1 MDRRSALGAP
11 QVGLLPSGPLD
22 AITDVAGVALGQV
35 TLSEG
40 AVQTGATVLLPAP
53 GDLFL
58 HKLPA
63 GLAVINGFG
72 KSAGLMQVQELGQLE
87 SPIALVSTL
96 AVGTASTALIRDAL
110 AQQPELARSLPTLNP
125 LVFECNDGW
134 LNDARALALQ
144 EAHVLQ
150 ALQAARTAGPGAAV
164 AQGAVGAGRGMSC
177 HGLKGGIG
185 TASRRLHWQGQ
196 PFTLGALVLAN
207 QGRPEALTV
216 AGQRIGPALQ
226 RRLAAFDAAQAAE
239 ASGPERGS
247 IIIVLATDAPLDARQ
262 LQRVARRSAA
272 GLARTGSDY
281 GHGSGDVAL
290 AFSTAYR
297 LPQRAED
304 AMPCVTLLHESAL
317 DVLFQAAAEATE
329 QAILHALWAAE
340 PVQGRDGQQ
349 RQALTALAPELRTQ
363 PPAAWATLL

>member
-1 MDRRSALGAP
+1 MARSALGAP
-11 QVGLLPSGPLD
+11 QVGRLPSGPLD
-22 AITDVAGVALGQV
+22 AITDVAGVALGHV

-72 KSAGLMQVQELGQLE
+72 KSAGLMQVQELGQIE
-87 SPIALVSTL
+87 SPIALVSTF
-96 AVGTASTALIRDAL
+96 AVGTASTALIRDAM

-144 EAHVLQ
+144 EAHVWQ
-150 ALQAARTAGPGAAV
+150 ALQAARDAGAGRHFE
-164 AQGAVGAGRGMSC
+164 QGAVGAGRGMSC
-177 HGLKGGIG
+177 HGLKGGVG
-185 TASRRLHWQGQ
+185 SASRRLVWQGQ
-196 PFTLGALVLAN
+196 TFTLGALVLAN

-216 AGQRIGPALQ
+216 AGQCIGPGLQ
-226 RRLAAFDAAQAAE
+226 ARIARTEAA
-239 ASGPERGS
+239 GPERGS

-297 LPQRAED
+297 LPQRADE

-317 DVLFQAAAEATE
+317 DGFFQAAAEATE
-329 QAILHALWAAE
+329 QAILHALWAAQ
-340 PVQGRDGQQ
+340 PVSGRDGHH
-349 RQALTALAPELRTQ
+349 RHALTTVAPELLSL
-363 PPAAWATLL
+363 PPAAWPAVFSDA